1 MSFDPRNILVIDFGQ
16 LGDVILSLPAL
27 SAIRR
32 RFPRA
37 RITVAVGGSA
47 AAVVEMACVADETL
61 AVDRVSLRDGPKH
74 LSVWQIGKLV
84 LDVRRRKFDFVIDL
98 HSLSE
103 TNLLG
108 FLSGAGKRLYARR
121 PGRSLD
127 YMANFQPPAPVED
140 RAKHAIER
148 YLDVLAPLGVGE
160 VSATPRLAVRE
171 EDSRAV
177 AEMLRKADA
186 AGGKWKMGRKARDRS
201 DASAGSNAS
210 TGSDAPLVG
219 IFPGAGHPS
228 RRWPI
233 ERFAELAWMLERND
247 SVRTVLFAGPEERQL
262 VRDAQRK
269 FPPSTIVLD
278 RLTVPQLAAAAERL
292 SVFVSNDTGP
302 MHIAAAVGTPV
313 VILMQHHPMFKCYIP
328 PGERHRVVA
337 AQTIE
342 AISVDLAYTAARAA
356 FTTERASSLFSG

>member
-32 RFPRA
+32 KFPRA
-37 RITVAVGGSA
+37 RITVAVGGA
-47 AAVVEMACVADETL
+47 AASVVEMAGVADEAL

-108 FLSGAGKRLYARR
+108 FLSGAGHRLYARR

-127 YMANFQPPAPVED
+127 YMARFDPPPPVED
-140 RAKHAIER
+140 RTKHAIER
-148 YLDVLAPLGVGE
+148 YLDVLAPLEVGE
-160 VSATPRLAVRE
+160 VARVPRLAVRE
-171 EDSRAV
+171 EDGRAV
-177 AEMLRKADA
+177 EEMLHKA
-186 AGGKWKMGRKARDRS
+186 GRKARDRS
-201 DASAGSNAS
+201 DGARTA
-210 TGSDAPLVG
+210 SDAPLVG

-228 RRWPI
+228 RRWPV

-247 SVRTVLFAGPEERQL
+247 SVRAVVFAGPEERQL
-262 VRDAQRK
+262 VRDARAK
-269 FPPSTIVLD
+269 FPPSTVVLD
-278 RLTVPQLAAAAERL
+278 HLTVPQLAAAAARL

-313 VILMQHHPMFKCYIP
+313 VILMQHHPMFNAYIP
-328 PGERHRVVA
+328 PGDRHRVVA

-342 AISVDLAYTAARAA
+342 AITVELAYTATRAA